1 MAAHSTDS
9 SFRDAISTVNAA
21 GKRAWIYPKIPKGK
35 WYNRRKALSYLLLA
49 FLFSAPFIHVNGQQ
63 FLMFNVLERRFSLF
77 GFPFWPQDFHIFVL
91 VMIIGVV
98 GLALFTVAFGRIFCG
113 WFCPQTIF
121 MEMLFRRIEFGID
134 GDRTAQM
141 QLDKM
146 PWTAEKIRKR
156 LLKWFLFAVISF
168 WIANVFLAYLIG
180 SNELYKLV
188 ETGPTNNLGTFIS
201 LLIFT
206 AVFYFIY
213 VWFREQV
220 CLIVC
225 PYGRMQGV
233 LVDDKTVNVLYD
245 HKRGE
250 KEVGR
255 FKFNKNEDRS
265 SSGKGDCIDCKQCV
279 FVCPTGIDIR
289 NGVQLE
295 CTNCTACIDECD
307 SIMQRVGLPKGLI
320 RYASEKEIE
329 NQTPFV
335 FTVRMKAYAA
345 VLAVLLVVLGVALQQ
360 RNEVEATVLRLPG
373 QLFQHQGTYIENVFT
388 YKIVNKTTHDFRNTE
403 LRIAYPHAQINR
415 VGGRS
420 FIIGSEKLSKGTFFI
435 RIPETELKG
444 EKTQLRIEIWANGK
458 KIEDATTEFLGPR
471 EYF

>member
-1 MAAHSTDS
+1 METHHKDE
-9 SFRDAISTVNAA
+9 SFRDAISTVNEA

-35 WYNRRKALSYLLLA
+35 WYDRRKYLSYFLLT
-49 FLFSAPFIHVNGQQ
+49 FLFSAPFIHINGQQ
-63 FLMFNVLERRFSLF
+63 FLMFNVLERRFSIF

-121 MEMLFRRIEFGID
+121 MEMLFRRIEFWID

-141 QLDKM
+141 HLDKM

-188 ETGPTNNLGTFIS
+188 ETGPAENLGTFIS

-213 VWFREQV
+213 MWFREQV

-233 LVDDKTVNVLYD
+233 LVDHKTINVMYD
-245 HKRGE
+245 HERGE
-250 KEVGR
+250 KEIGR
-255 FKFNKNEDRS
+255 SKWIKKEDRTTT
-265 SSGKGDCIDCKQCV
+265 GKGDCIDCKQCV

-307 SIMQRVGLPKGLI
+307 TIMKQVGLPTGLI
-320 RYASEKEIE
+320 RYASEDEIA
-329 NQTPFV
+329 NKKPFV
-335 FTVRMKAYAA
+335 FTLRMKGYAA
-345 VLAVLLVVLGVALQQ
+345 VLAILLAILGTTLSL
-360 RNEVEATVLRLPG
+360 RNDVEATVLRLPG
-373 QLFQHQGTYIENVFT
+373 QLFQHDGTNIQNIFT
-388 YKIVNKTTHDFRNTE
+388 YKIVNKTTHDFSKAEIRTNF
-403 LRIAYPHAQINR
+403 PHAVIKR
-415 VGGRS
+415 VGGNNFQVTR
-420 FIIGSEKLSKGTFFI
+420 ETLTKGTFFI
-435 RIPETELKG
+435 SIPANELKG
-444 EKTQLRIEIWANGK
+444 EKTHVDIEVWANGK
-458 KIEDATTEFLGPR
+458 KIEEASTEFLGPR
-471 EYF
+471 DYF